1 MINELSDSVKREA
14 FEEAVR
20 GLQLEIEAKT
30 AELKAVEEQA
40 QEVRLKTNTQLSMM
54 EEELIRHKQTIQKL
68 TFELDSQKR
77 RAQTASEDVER
88 CRRRE
93 KEMSMSLES
102 EGKATYQGLSYSA
115 HALVKQL

>member
-1 MINELSDSVKREA
+1 MITELSDSVKREA

-30 AELKAVEEQA
+30 AELKVVEGQA
-40 QEVRLKTNTQLSMM
+40 QEARLRTNASLSML

-88 CRRRE
+88 YRRRE
-93 KEMSMSLES
+93 KELTFSLES
-102 EGKATYQGLSYSA
+102 EGKASYQGLSYSP